1 MGISTDA
8 QRSGNTSYCRSIEA
22 LTQIVMHRTMHPY
35 KRFDFPFRF
44 SNEYQKQ
51 QEALKVVDAFY
62 EEIIRS
68 KREAYSELP
77 EEDEASKQ
85 NFLDQLLRYQENGE
99 ALSDKD
105 IKDEINTFVLGGHDT
120 TATAL
125 SFTLYCLARHPEV
138 QEKILEEQEK
148 IFGSLE
154 NEPQTTYADLQE
166 MKYMDAVINESI
178 RVFPP
183 IPMIGRKLTGDIQL
197 DSYLVYVDR
206 GTVDGC
212 LCYAVDS
219 RCRTAM
225 DNESQDN
232 GLTLPDTMSV
242 VCALYALHHNPKYFS
257 DPEKFDPER
266 FVKDEIL
273 PHTHLPFSTGPRN
286 CIGKKF
292 AILQI
297 KSCISKIVRHFKLLP
312 SVPEYDPELV
322 CQITLASQNGI
333 RISLQKRNR

>member
-197 DSYLVYVDR
+197 D
-206 GTVDGC
+206 
-212 LCYAVDS
+212 
-219 RCRTAM
+219 
-225 DNESQDN
+225 N

>member
-197 DSYLVYVDR
+197 
-206 GTVDGC
+206 
-212 LCYAVDS
+212 
-219 RCRTAM
+219 
-225 DNESQDN
+225 
-232 GLTLPDTMSV
+232 
-242 VCALYALHHNPKYFS
+242 
-257 DPEKFDPER
+257 
-266 FVKDEIL
+266 
-273 PHTHLPFSTGPRN
+273 
-286 CIGKKF
+286 GKKF